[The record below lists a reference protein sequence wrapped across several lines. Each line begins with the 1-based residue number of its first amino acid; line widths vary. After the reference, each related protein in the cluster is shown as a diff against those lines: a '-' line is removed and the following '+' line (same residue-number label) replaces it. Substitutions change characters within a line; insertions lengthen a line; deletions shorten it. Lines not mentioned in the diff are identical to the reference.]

1 MVQKQIFNNRTEL
14 KASDLQEFRAG
25 GMVQWVRLLLSKV
38 KDLYLDPQNLHKAGH
53 CRVCICNPQG
63 TDVKMG
69 GQSQES
75 PQKLAGQLT
84 CCMQQ

>member
-1 MVQKQIFNNRTEL
+1 MVQNHIFNNRTEL
-14 KASDLQEFRAG
+14 KASDPQEFRAG
-25 GMVQWVRLLLSKV
+25 GMVQCVSLLLGKV
-38 KDLYLDPQNLHKAGH
+38 KDLYLDPQNPHKAGH

-63 TDVKMG
+63 TDGKIG